1 MQKKIFFCDYCGKE
15 VKEEEQV
22 SMLYITAPKK
32 LIGKTLTGKDGIR
45 ARFDAC
51 WDCTDRLF
59 PILVKLS
66 PPIPP
71 LSTTREIPN

>member
-32 LIGKTLTGKDGIR
+32 LIGKFKVELEKALKKT
-45 ARFDAC
+45 
-51 WDCTDRLF
+51 
-59 PILVKLS
+59 VEENS
-66 PPIPP
+66 PWADDPKQ
-71 LSTTREIPN
+71 LLLA